1 MPPANM
7 APRVEG
13 RMEWIDT
20 VPLPALRVDAQG
32 RVAAANRLAAKLF
45 DRAPAALLTRLAAE
59 LRRED
64 PQGTSPAAEIPLAD
78 GTLLLFHEGALVSGL
93 QQQVYHL
100 SRLASAGRLVA
111 VVVHEINNALSGIIG
126 YAQYLLAQPLPP
138 DAHRDLARVHEE
150 ALRTAR
156 VAQNL
161 LRFSRGGRGDR
172 SILRPDDLV
181 ARCAELKRRDFALRS
196 IKLEFDVAPDLPPIE
211 GDEALLSQ
219 VLINLLTN
227 AQQSISAVRNCGNV
241 SIRAR
246 STRRRVIIEVTDDG
260 PGIPAHLRERV
271 FEPFFTSRHD
281 GSGTGL
287 GLTLCREILRDHSG
301 EIRITRRGPP
311 GATLRLSLPAA
322 TAAPPAPLAPPPPR
336 PLPISGKRVVIVEDE
351 PSLREVLTRSF
362 TGHDNHVITFADG
375 EDALPYLLSESVD
388 LVISDMRRPG
398 LDGIRLYEEIA
409 RTRPS
414 LLRRILFVTGDALG
428 KETAAFL
435 RRSRTVALRKPLDL
449 DELVRAARA
458 IVEQREQQGE
468 LFAPPDAKEAD
479 AEGAAAAAV
488 RAATPSVTAAAAGPI
503 VEREREA

>member
-1 MPPANM
+1 MD
-7 APRVEG
+7 
-13 RMEWIDT
+13 WIET

-32 RVAAANRLAAKLF
+32 RVVAANRLAAKLF

-59 LRRED
+59 LRRDD
-64 PQGTSPAAEIPLAD
+64 PHGAPAAAAVPLAD
-78 GTLLLFHEGALVSGL
+78 GALLLFHEGALVKGL

-111 VVVHEINNALSGIIG
+111 VVVHEINNALSGILG
-126 YAQYLLAQPLPP
+126 YAQFLLAQPLPP
-138 DAHRDLARVHEE
+138 DAHRDLERVHEE

-172 SILRPDDLV
+172 AILRPDDLV
-181 ARCAELKRRDFALRS
+181 ARCAELKQRDFALRS
-196 IKLEFDVAPDLPPIE
+196 IKLEVDVAADLPPIE

-227 AQQSISAVRNCGNV
+227 AQQGISAVRDRGHV

-287 GLTLCREILRDHSG
+287 GLTLCREILRDHGG
-301 EIRITRRGPP
+301 EIRIARRGPP
-311 GATLRLSLPAA
+311 GATLRASLPAA
-322 TAAPPAPLAPPPPR
+322 MAALPARHAPPPPR
-336 PLPISGKRVVIVEDE
+336 PVPIAGRRIVIVEDE

-362 TGHDNHVITFADG
+362 NGHDNHVITFAHG
-375 EDALPYLLSESVD
+375 EDALPYLISEPVD
-388 LVISDMRRPG
+388 LVISDIRRPG
-398 LDGIRLYEEIA
+398 LDGIQLYEEIA

-428 KETAAFL
+428 DDTAAFL
-435 RRSRTVALRKPLDL
+435 RRSRAVALRKPLDL
-449 DELVRAARA
+449 DELSRAAREV
-458 IVEQREQQGE
+458 VEQRQHQGE
-468 LFAPPDAKEAD
+468 LFLPPPPAIAPESPVVRTATGAD
-479 AEGAAAAAV
+479 AMPPGV
-488 RAATPSVTAAAAGPI
+488 P